1 MRQGVLSY
9 DKMQVDVGD
18 TSLIFAGRMGPG
30 NKMKMTVTLPGL
42 GGVALKGT
50 KDKPEIDAAKM
61 AQLILEQQ
69 LLNSG
74 NKGQAQDAN
83 QVQPQQGQSVDEMI
97 NKALEKPQKKK
108 KKK

>member
-1 MRQGVLSY
+1 
-9 DKMQVDVGD
+9 
-18 TSLIFAGRMGPG
+18 
-30 NKMKMTVTLPGL
+30 MKITMTVPGL
-42 GGVALKGT
+42 GGIALKGT

-61 AQLILEQQ
+61 AQLIFEQQ
-69 LLNSG
+69 VLNSG

-83 QVQPQQGQSVDEMI
+83 QVKPQQGQSVDELI